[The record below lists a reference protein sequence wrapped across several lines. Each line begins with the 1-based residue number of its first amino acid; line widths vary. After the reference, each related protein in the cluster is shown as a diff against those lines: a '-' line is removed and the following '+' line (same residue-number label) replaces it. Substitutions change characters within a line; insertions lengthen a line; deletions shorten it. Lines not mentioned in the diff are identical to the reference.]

1 MSAALDELAHLR
13 EEVKQLRADAERLDW
28 MEKHPRMGTIVGND
42 GRHEE
47 CYYYVVAGVMGM
59 TLREIIDVARNE
71 PPPPIDRSAS

>member
-13 EEVKQLRADAERLDW
+13 EEVKQLRADAGRLDW
-28 MEKHPRMGTIVGND
+28 MEKHPRMGTIVGN

-59 TLREIIDVARNE
+59 KLREIIDVARNE